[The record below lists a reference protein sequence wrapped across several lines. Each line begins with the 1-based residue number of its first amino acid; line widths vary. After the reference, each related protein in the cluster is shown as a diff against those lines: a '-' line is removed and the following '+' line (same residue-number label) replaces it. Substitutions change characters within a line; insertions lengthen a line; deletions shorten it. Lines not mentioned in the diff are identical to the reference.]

1 LNTLAPLPPS
11 SATARTRRW
20 GRRWAWVWDQ
30 SSIYLPVLL
39 MGALA
44 LGSYWVVRQTPSA
57 TEPPAE
63 RPASS
68 EPDYTMRDFA
78 LRTFGVDGQLR
89 TELTGREIRHYP
101 QTDTTVV
108 DDAQVREFGADG
120 RLVTAQARELLTNS
134 EQTEYRLKGD
144 VRIVQGS
151 QVSSPRSPRT
161 EFQGQALTLYTDE
174 DRVVSP
180 EAVTLT
186 RGADRLSADRMTYD
200 QRTGLAQFQ
209 GRVRAS
215 LATRP

>member
-1 LNTLAPLPPS
+1 LNTLAPLP
-11 SATARTRRW
+11 ATTVAARQPRW
-20 GRRWAWVWDQ
+20 ARYGAWVWDQ

-44 LGSYWVVRQTPSA
+44 MGSYWVVRQTPQG
-57 TEPPAE
+57 TETPVE

-108 DDAQVREFGADG
+108 DDARVREFGPDG
-120 RLVTAQARELLTNS
+120 RLITAQARELWTNG

-151 QVSSPRSPRT
+151 QAPTPSSPRT
-161 EFQGQALTLYTDE
+161 EFEGQALTLYTDE

-200 QRTGLAQFQ
+200 QSSGQAQFQ
-209 GRVRAS
+209 GRVRAT
-215 LATRP
+215 LATLP